1 MRKKFLN
8 LVPFILCIIFQSTF
22 SFAQTTDFETRRQ
35 AYLAQGLVNDTN
47 AITVQAFTGNPVN
60 VDELSNL
67 LQGVSTS
74 ENVDFNLVKL
84 IRVLFLTNGEHE
96 NQILPVI
103 NTIPYWL
110 NDGESLRQ
118 YWSEN
123 HIIMW
128 TSSDWLLHE
137 KYGRPCDDRLY
148 GRLKH
153 FLELK
158 INYGFYEFFSST
170 YAPYCLTGLLNL
182 ADFAQ
187 DSTLKSLAGEA
198 SKRLLKEILMITNNQ
213 GVFYPSAGRNYY
225 GKYDSPWGQNHS
237 HLIYLLTGMGPLPTG
252 VSHSGGFLSTS
263 TLNIDEVTQ
272 SWTSNLDIILP
283 VGHTLQEG
291 VAINSVLSDADRVI
305 FQWSSGAYFHPD
317 VAVETATLIND
328 SSLWNHTE
336 FQPFAQFQTLPVDQA
351 PFLANIASSIS
362 KSSVICGQDVAIF
375 KHGSITLSS
384 VQDFWKG
391 KQGYQVMPCVAT
403 IGTSAVLTASGKVEP
418 VWSDRADRIS
428 NNDLPY
434 VEQKHNVALLMY
446 RPETIGLAAFNDT
459 NPEVSVRWPS
469 AEFDEER
476 QDSLW
481 LIGRQGNSYVAVRR
495 SCLGETFGIPT
506 CYNPD
511 GQTWVIV
518 VGDSGMYGSFDNFE
532 ELVQQSTVTENW
544 ILDQTD
550 TQWVYSGF
558 VNFDTI
564 SIGYDWRSPYGPSL
578 GIEGKDLKGN
588 WGIYPNPGSDRLLVE
603 IGNPTGVNDLEV
615 FDTYGRLVYSKRI
628 DGGEN
633 RIEIATATWAD
644 ATYFIKIKGH
654 LESEIKRWVKIGK

>member
-1 MRKKFLN
+1 MKKHILFFFL
-8 LVPFILCIIFQSTF
+8 ILTVGKSYGQL
-22 SFAQTTDFETRRQ
+22 ADFESRRQ
-35 AYLAQGLVNDTN
+35 AYLSQGLTGDPSAV
-47 AITVQAFTGNPVN
+47 TVQAYTGNPV
-60 VDELSNL
+60 DAAELTALLADISN
-67 LQGVSTS
+67 S

-84 IRVLFLTNGEHE
+84 IRVLFLTNGEYDS
-96 NQILPVI
+96 QILPVI
-103 NTIPYWL
+103 NSIPYWL
-110 NDGESLRQ
+110 NDGETLRQ

-123 HIIMW
+123 HISMW
-128 TSSDWLLHE
+128 LSSDWLLHE
-137 KYGRPCDDRLY
+137 KYGRYCDDRLY

-170 YAPYCLTGLLNL
+170 YAPYCLSGLLNL

-187 DSTLKSLAGEA
+187 DSTLKSLAGQA
-198 SKRLLKEILMITNNQ
+198 SKRLLKEMLLITNNQ
-213 GVFYPSAGRNYY
+213 GVFFPTAGRNYY
-225 GKYDSPWGQNHS
+225 GKYNSAWGQNHS
-237 HLIYLLTGMGPLPTG
+237 HLIYLLTGLGPMPSG
-252 VSHSGGFLSTS
+252 VSHSGGFLSTT
-263 TLNIDEVTQ
+263 TLNVDEVTQ
-272 SWTSNLDIILP
+272 SWTPNLDIILP

-291 VAINSVLSDADRVI
+291 FAINSVLSDADRVI

-328 SSLWNHTE
+328 SNLWGHTE
-336 FQPFAQFQTLPVDQA
+336 FLPFAQFQTLPVEQA
-351 PFLANIASSIS
+351 PFLANIAASIS

-391 KQGYQVMPCVAT
+391 KQGYQVMPCVANV
-403 IGTSAVLTASGKVEP
+403 GTSAVLTASGKVEP
-418 VWSDRADRIS
+418 LWEDRPSRIS

-446 RPETIGLAAFNDT
+446 RPETIGLTPFNDT

-481 LIGRQGNSYVAVRR
+481 LIGRQGISYVAVRR

-518 VGDSGMYGSFDNFE
+518 VGDSGMYGSFDHFE
-532 ELVQQSTVTENW
+532 ELVKQSTVTETW
-544 ILDQTD
+544 TLDPVD

-558 VNFDTI
+558 VNFDTV
-564 SIGYDWRSPYGPSL
+564 SIGHDWRSPYGPAL
-578 GIEGKDLKGN
+578 GIAGRDVQTSWML
-588 WGIYPNPGSDRLLVE
+588 YPNPGSEVLCIRLENPNELKEVE
-603 IGNPTGVNDLEV
+603 VYDS
-615 FDTYGRLVYSKRI
+615 FGRLVWSKK
-628 DGGEN
+628 
-633 RIEIATATWAD
+633 IATGESRVEVATNSWAN
-644 ATYFIKIKGH
+644 ANYFVQIKGSFGR
-654 LESEIKRWVKIGK
+654 EVKRWVKIDN